1 MIEKNF
7 LDVINDIYKNSI
19 INDERLRPVTTSNK
33 LGLLVGS
40 TGWET
45 GQKEETQVRAFI
57 LLASFLLEHRFTPS
71 STQGHSYYRAALS

>member
-33 LGLLVGS
+33 LGLLVGMGGRLDKRKRLRS
-40 TGWET
+40 ERLFSW
-45 GQKEETQVRAFI
+45 
-57 LLASFLLEHRFTPS
+57 LPSF
-71 STQGHSYYRAALS
+71 